1 MFYVL
6 LLEALSLKDLTFHPE
21 DAAHFLL
28 RWLIIYC
35 LVDVFSCSYCPI
47 YHNVKHLSTFMLLST
62 FIVISHYSQIH
73 DDYSLLNSC
82 LGPNMKVEHT
92 YKWPGLG
99 QCRWTGTPC
108 HGQLNEL
115 LDLHKRISLC
125 ILAPEWAGLWAF
137 SETTWLSYCVTFFF
151 FFFNTFNLHAMHHAL
166 TLDS

>member
-1 MFYVL
+1 MFYLL

-99 QCRWTGTPC
+99 QCRWTGTPW
-108 HGQLNEL
+108 
-115 LDLHKRISLC
+115 
-125 ILAPEWAGLWAF
+125 PVEWALGFAQTDLAMHPCPRMGWALGLFRDHLAVI
-137 SETTWLSYCVTFFF
+137 LRYFFF
-151 FFFNTFNLHAMHHAL
+151 LNNFNLHAMHHAL